1 MKIKRVYRI
10 PLPQMGSAIGVVRSA
25 GVPDEDIALIA
36 RSDIE
41 METIPE
47 QFRNASTD
55 FVPAALKGAA
65 TGGTAGLVAG
75 LVALAVPTFGV
86 TLIGAAAI
94 AAAGVA
100 AGTFSSALVGSSLPD
115 PVRRT
120 FEDEIKAGNVLMTVD
135 AAEENLPRIEA
146 ALLAVG
152 ATVLPFEESSALT

>member
-1 MKIKRVYRI
+1 MKMKRVYRI
-10 PLPQMGSAIGVVRSA
+10 PMQEMATAISVVRRA

-41 METIPE
+41 MEVIPE

-75 LVALAVPTFGV
+75 LVALAIPTFGV

-135 AAEENLPRIEA
+135 AAEADLPRIEA
-146 ALLAVG
+146 ALRAVG
-152 ATVLPFEESSALT
+152 STPLPFEEASAMT